1 MVLIHHPVSCSL
13 KVSVFSFHV
22 VVHVH
27 VHVDVGGEAKTGST
41 VHKRINSTLH
51 LEKLDSNLSS

>member
-22 VVHVH
+22 V